1 LFLSQRKERYT
12 KKLIEKKEKKLFLC
26 PSSGTHLE
34 NEQYWVIN
42 VEQLQFYAGFIAMQ
56 STLGSSCNPY
66 TA

>member
-1 LFLSQRKERYT
+1 M
-12 KKLIEKKEKKLFLC
+12 C
-26 PSSGTHLE
+26 PCSGTHLE

-56 STLGSSCNPY
+56 STLGSSCNAY